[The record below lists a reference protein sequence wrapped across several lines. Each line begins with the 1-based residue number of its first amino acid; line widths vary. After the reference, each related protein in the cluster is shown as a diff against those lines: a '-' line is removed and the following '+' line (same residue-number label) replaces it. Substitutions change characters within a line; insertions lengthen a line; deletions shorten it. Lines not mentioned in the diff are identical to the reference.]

1 MAKPRASFKCN
12 ECGWSGA
19 KWVGRCPECQAW
31 SSVVEVGAA
40 PSRAGLRTTTAGVTP
55 IAAARPVTQI
65 PMGEV
70 ERTSSGIGE
79 LDRVLGGGL
88 VSGQCVLL
96 AGEPGVGKS
105 TLLLSAAHAFAQG
118 KTKSRRVL
126 YVSGEESSEQIGI
139 RARRIGATAETLF
152 IADETDLAVLLGHVE
167 AVDPDL
173 LIVDSVQTVASS
185 ELEGRAGGVAQ
196 VHEVTQVLTRAA
208 KSRRMPLL
216 LIGQSTR
223 DNSVAG
229 PRALE
234 HLVDTVLTFEG
245 DRGTPLR
252 LLRASKNRY
261 GPADEVACFE
271 QADDGLREVT
281 DPSTLFRSQRDSAIP
296 GTCIAITLEGRR
308 ALLVEV
314 QALTTVSPGNN
325 PLRRTTGF
333 DNTRAAML
341 VAVTERSAKLK
352 LWDKDVYLATVAGAK
367 VSDTGADLAL
377 CLALASAARDVALP
391 AELTAIGE
399 VALSGDVRPVPGMAQ
414 RLSEAA
420 RLGFETVLV
429 AKGSASLQGKKSTTY
444 PGLKVIEV
452 GNLAEAIRQI

>member
-1 MAKPRASFKCN
+1 MAKVRASFKCT
-12 ECGWSGA
+12 ECGWNGA

-31 SSVVEVGAA
+31 SSVVETTAAA
-40 PSRAGLRTTTAGVTP
+40 PAAGLKSSTSGIAPATP
-55 IAAARPVTQI
+55 ARSVNQI
-65 PMGEV
+65 PQREV
-70 ERTSSGIGE
+70 ERSSTGLSE

-88 VSGQCVLL
+88 VAGQCVLL

-105 TLLLSAAHAFAQG
+105 TLLLAAADQFARG
-118 KTKSRRVL
+118 TKKPRTVL
-126 YVSGEESSEQIGI
+126 YISGEESAEQIGI
-139 RARRIGATAETLF
+139 RARRIGATADTLL

-167 AVDPDL
+167 DVDPDL
-173 LIVDSVQTVASS
+173 LIVDSVQTIASS
-185 ELEGRAGGVAQ
+185 ELDGRAGGVAQ

-208 KSRRMPLL
+208 KGRRMPLL

-229 PRALE
+229 PRSLE

-252 LLRASKNRY
+252 LLRANKNRY

-281 DPSTLFRSQRDSAIP
+281 DPSSLFRSHRDHAIA

-314 QALTTVSPGNN
+314 QALTTTSPGNN
-325 PLRRTTGF
+325 PMRRTTGF

-341 VAVTERSAKLK
+341 IAVTERASRVK

-367 VSDTGADLAL
+367 VSDTGADLAM
-377 CLALASAARDVALP
+377 CLAVASAARDTALP
-391 AELTAIGE
+391 IDLVAIGE
-399 VALSGDVRPVPGMAQ
+399 VALSGDVRPVPGMNQ
-414 RLSEAA
+414 RLAEAA
-420 RLGFETVLV
+420 RLGFTTALV
-429 AKGSASLQGKKSTTY
+429 PRGTGSSNSH
-444 PGLKVIEV
+444 PGLRLVEV
-452 GNLAEAIRQI
+452 SNLAEALTSL

>member
-1 MAKPRASFKCN
+1 M
-12 ECGWSGA
+12 
-19 KWVGRCPECQAW
+19 
-31 SSVVEVGAA
+31 
-40 PSRAGLRTTTAGVTP
+40 
-55 IAAARPVTQI
+55 AAARPVNDI
-65 PMGEV
+65 PAREV
-70 ERTSSGIGE
+70 ERVSTGIGE

-105 TLLLSAAHAFAQG
+105 TLLLAAAHAFAKGNG
-118 KTKSRRVL
+118 KPRRVL

-139 RARRIGATAETLF
+139 RARRIGATADTLF

-208 KSRRMPLL
+208 KGRRMPML

-252 LLRASKNRY
+252 LLRANKNRY

-271 QADDGLREVT
+271 QEDDGLREVT
-281 DPSTLFRSQRDSAIP
+281 DPSTLFRSQRDSAVP

-377 CLALASAARDVALP
+377 CLALASAARDIALP
-391 AELTAIGE
+391 PDLTAIGE
-399 VALSGDVRPVPGMAQ
+399 VALSGDVRPVPGMSQ

-420 RLGFETVLV
+420 RLGFTKVFV
-429 AKGSASLQGKKSTTY
+429 ARGSTAPKGKNAPSY
-444 PGLKVIEV
+444 PGLTIIEV
-452 GNLAEAIRQI
+452 ANLSQALSQV

>member
-1 MAKPRASFKCN
+1 MAKVRASFKCT
-12 ECGWSGA
+12 ECGWTGA

-31 SSVVEVGAA
+31 SSVVETTAA
-40 PSRAGLRTTTAGVTP
+40 PSAAGLKSSTSGVAPSTP
-55 IAAARPVTQI
+55 ARPVSQI
-65 PMGEV
+65 PQREV
-70 ERTSSGIGE
+70 ERSSTGLSE

-88 VSGQCVLL
+88 VAGQCVLL

-105 TLLLSAAHAFAQG
+105 TLLLAAADQFARG
-118 KTKSRRVL
+118 TKKPRTVL
-126 YVSGEESSEQIGI
+126 YISGEESAEQIGI
-139 RARRIGATAETLF
+139 RARRIGATADTLL

-167 AVDPDL
+167 DVDPDL
-173 LIVDSVQTVASS
+173 LIVDSVQTIASS
-185 ELEGRAGGVAQ
+185 ELDGRAGGVAQ

-208 KSRRMPLL
+208 KGRRMPLL

-229 PRALE
+229 PRSLE

-252 LLRASKNRY
+252 LLRANKNRY

-281 DPSTLFRSQRDSAIP
+281 DPSSLFRSHRDHAIA

-314 QALTTVSPGNN
+314 QALTTTSPGNN

-341 VAVTERSAKLK
+341 IAVTERAARIK

-367 VSDTGADLAL
+367 VSDTGADLAM
-377 CLALASAARDVALP
+377 CLAVASAARDTALP
-391 AELTAIGE
+391 IDLTAIGE
-399 VALSGDVRPVPGMAQ
+399 VALSGDVRPVPGMNQ
-414 RLSEAA
+414 RLAEAA
-420 RLGFETVLV
+420 RLGFTTALV
-429 AKGSASLQGKKSTTY
+429 PRGVGSRNAH
-444 PGLKVIEV
+444 PGLKLVEV
-452 GNLAEAIRQI
+452 SNLAEALTTI

>member
-1 MAKPRASFKCN
+1 MAKVRASFKCT
-12 ECGWSGA
+12 ECGWTGA

-31 SSVVEVGAA
+31 SSVVETTSA
-40 PSRAGLRTTTAGVTP
+40 PSAAGLKSSTSGIAPSTP
-55 IAAARPVTQI
+55 ARPVSQI
-65 PMGEV
+65 PQREV
-70 ERTSSGIGE
+70 ERSSTGLSE

-88 VSGQCVLL
+88 VAGQCVLL

-105 TLLLSAAHAFAQG
+105 TLLLAAADQVARG
-118 KTKSRRVL
+118 TKKPRTVL
-126 YVSGEESSEQIGI
+126 YISGEESAEQIGI
-139 RARRIGATAETLF
+139 RARRIGATAETLL
-152 IADETDLAVLLGHVE
+152 IADETDLSVLLGHVE
-167 AVDPDL
+167 DVDPDL
-173 LIVDSVQTVASS
+173 LIVDSVQTIASS
-185 ELEGRAGGVAQ
+185 ELDGRAGGVAQ

-208 KSRRMPLL
+208 KGRRMPLL

-229 PRALE
+229 PRSLE

-252 LLRASKNRY
+252 LLRANKNRY

-281 DPSTLFRSQRDSAIP
+281 DPSSLFRSHRDHAIA

-314 QALTTVSPGNN
+314 QALTTTSPGNN

-341 VAVTERSAKLK
+341 IAVTERAARIK

-367 VSDTGADLAL
+367 VSDTGADLAM
-377 CLALASAARDVALP
+377 CLAVASAARDTALP
-391 AELTAIGE
+391 IDLTAIGE
-399 VALSGDVRPVPGMAQ
+399 VALSGDVRPVPGMNQ
-414 RLSEAA
+414 RLAEAA
-420 RLGFETVLV
+420 RLGFTTALV
-429 AKGSASLQGKKSTTY
+429 PRGTGSRNSH
-444 PGLKVIEV
+444 PGLKLVEV
-452 GNLAEAIRQI
+452 AILAEASTAI

>member
-1 MAKPRASFKCN
+1 MAKVRASFKCT
-12 ECGWSGA
+12 ECGWTGA

-31 SSVVEVGAA
+31 SSVVETTSA
-40 PSRAGLRTTTAGVTP
+40 PSAAGLKSSTSGVAPSTP
-55 IAAARPVTQI
+55 ARPVSQI
-65 PMGEV
+65 PQREV
-70 ERTSSGIGE
+70 ERSSTGLSE

-88 VSGQCVLL
+88 VAGQCVLL

-105 TLLLSAAHAFAQG
+105 TLLLAAADQFARG
-118 KTKSRRVL
+118 TKKPRTVL
-126 YVSGEESSEQIGI
+126 YISGEESAEQIGI
-139 RARRIGATAETLF
+139 RARRIGATAETLL
-152 IADETDLAVLLGHVE
+152 IADETDLSVLLGHVE
-167 AVDPDL
+167 DVDPDL
-173 LIVDSVQTVASS
+173 LIVDSVQTIASS
-185 ELEGRAGGVAQ
+185 ELDGRAGGVAQ

-208 KSRRMPLL
+208 KGRRMPLL

-229 PRALE
+229 PRSLE

-252 LLRASKNRY
+252 LLRANKNRY

-281 DPSTLFRSQRDSAIP
+281 DPSSLFRSHRDHAIA

-314 QALTTVSPGNN
+314 QALTTTSPGNN

-341 VAVTERSAKLK
+341 IAVTERAARIK

-367 VSDTGADLAL
+367 VSDTGADLAM
-377 CLALASAARDVALP
+377 CLAVASAARDTALP
-391 AELTAIGE
+391 IDLTAIGE
-399 VALSGDVRPVPGMAQ
+399 VALSGDVRPVPGMNQ
-414 RLSEAA
+414 RLAEAA
-420 RLGFETVLV
+420 RLGFTTALV
-429 AKGSASLQGKKSTTY
+429 PRGTGSRNSH
-444 PGLKVIEV
+444 PGLKLVEV
-452 GNLAEAIRQI
+452 SNLAEAFTAI

>member
-1 MAKPRASFKCN
+1 MAKVRASFKCT
-12 ECGWSGA
+12 ECGWTGA

-31 SSVVEVGAA
+31 SSVVETTAVPSAAGLKSSTSGVA
-40 PSRAGLRTTTAGVTP
+40 PSTP
-55 IAAARPVTQI
+55 ARPVSQI
-65 PMGEV
+65 PQREV
-70 ERTSSGIGE
+70 ERASTGLSE

-88 VSGQCVLL
+88 VAGQCVLL

-105 TLLLSAAHAFAQG
+105 TLLLAAADQFARG
-118 KTKSRRVL
+118 TKKPQTVL
-126 YVSGEESSEQIGI
+126 YISGEESAEQIGI
-139 RARRIGATAETLF
+139 RARRIGATAETLL

-167 AVDPDL
+167 DVDPDL
-173 LIVDSVQTVASS
+173 LIVDSVQTIASG
-185 ELEGRAGGVAQ
+185 ELDGRAGGVAQ

-208 KSRRMPLL
+208 KGRRMPLL

-229 PRALE
+229 PRSLE

-252 LLRASKNRY
+252 LLRANKNRY

-281 DPSTLFRSQRDSAIP
+281 DPSSLFRSHRDHAIA

-314 QALTTVSPGNN
+314 QALTTTSPGNN

-341 VAVTERSAKLK
+341 IAVTERAARIK

-367 VSDTGADLAL
+367 VSDTGADLAM
-377 CLALASAARDVALP
+377 CLAVASAARDTALP
-391 AELTAIGE
+391 IDLTAIGE
-399 VALSGDVRPVPGMAQ
+399 VALSGDVRPVPGMNQ
-414 RLSEAA
+414 RLAEAA
-420 RLGFETVLV
+420 RLGFTTALV
-429 AKGSASLQGKKSTTY
+429 PRGTGSRNAH
-444 PGLKVIEV
+444 PGLKLVEV
-452 GNLAEAIRQI
+452 SNLAEAFTVI

>member
-1 MAKPRASFKCN
+1 MAKIRASFKCT
-12 ECGWSGA
+12 ECGWNGA

-31 SSVVEVGAA
+31 SSVVETTAAA
-40 PSRAGLRTTTAGVTP
+40 PAAGLKSSTSGIAPATP
-55 IAAARPVTQI
+55 ARSVNQI
-65 PMGEV
+65 PQREV
-70 ERTSSGIGE
+70 ERSSTGLSE

-88 VSGQCVLL
+88 VAGQCVLL

-105 TLLLSAAHAFAQG
+105 TLLLAAADQFARG
-118 KTKSRRVL
+118 TKKPRTVL
-126 YVSGEESSEQIGI
+126 YISGEESAEQIGI
-139 RARRIGATAETLF
+139 RARRIGATADTLL

-167 AVDPDL
+167 DVDPDL
-173 LIVDSVQTVASS
+173 LIVDSVQTIASS
-185 ELEGRAGGVAQ
+185 ELDGRAGGVAQ

-208 KSRRMPLL
+208 KGRRMPLL

-229 PRALE
+229 PRSLE

-252 LLRASKNRY
+252 LLRANKNRY

-281 DPSTLFRSQRDSAIP
+281 DPSSLFRSHRDHAIA

-314 QALTTVSPGNN
+314 QALTTTSPGNN
-325 PLRRTTGF
+325 PMRRTTGF

-341 VAVTERSAKLK
+341 IAVTERASRVK

-367 VSDTGADLAL
+367 VSDTGADLAM
-377 CLALASAARDVALP
+377 CLAVASAARDTALP
-391 AELTAIGE
+391 IDLVAIGE
-399 VALSGDVRPVPGMAQ
+399 VALSGDVRPVPGMNQ
-414 RLSEAA
+414 RLAEAA
-420 RLGFETVLV
+420 RLGFTTALV
-429 AKGSASLQGKKSTTY
+429 PRGTGSSNSH
-444 PGLKVIEV
+444 PGLRLVEV
-452 GNLAEAIRQI
+452 SNLAEALTTL

>member
-1 MAKPRASFKCN
+1 MAKVRASFKCT
-12 ECGWSGA
+12 ECGWTGA

-31 SSVVEVGAA
+31 SSVVETTAA
-40 PSRAGLRTTTAGVTP
+40 PSAAGLKSSTSGIAPSTP
-55 IAAARPVTQI
+55 ARPVSQI
-65 PMGEV
+65 PQREV
-70 ERTSSGIGE
+70 ERSSTGLSE

-88 VSGQCVLL
+88 VAGQCVLL

-105 TLLLSAAHAFAQG
+105 TLLLAAADQFARG
-118 KTKSRRVL
+118 TKKPRTVL
-126 YVSGEESSEQIGI
+126 YISGEESSEQIGI
-139 RARRIGATAETLF
+139 RARRIGATADTLL

-167 AVDPDL
+167 DVDPDL
-173 LIVDSVQTVASS
+173 LIVDSVQTIASS
-185 ELEGRAGGVAQ
+185 ELDGRAGGVAQ

-208 KSRRMPLL
+208 KGRRMPLL

-229 PRALE
+229 PRSLE

-252 LLRASKNRY
+252 LLRANKNRY

-281 DPSTLFRSQRDSAIP
+281 DPSSLFRSHRDHAIA

-314 QALTTVSPGNN
+314 QALTTTSPGNN

-341 VAVTERSAKLK
+341 IAVTERAARIK

-367 VSDTGADLAL
+367 VSDTGADLAM
-377 CLALASAARDVALP
+377 CLAVASAARDTALP
-391 AELTAIGE
+391 IDLTAIGE
-399 VALSGDVRPVPGMAQ
+399 VALSGDVRPVPGMNQ
-414 RLSEAA
+414 RLAEAA
-420 RLGFETVLV
+420 RLGFTTALV
-429 AKGSASLQGKKSTTY
+429 PRGVGSRNAH
-444 PGLKVIEV
+444 PGLKLVEV
-452 GNLAEAIRQI
+452 SNLTEALTTI

>member
-1 MAKPRASFKCN
+1 MAKVRASFKCT
-12 ECGWSGA
+12 ECGWTGA

-31 SSVVEVGAA
+31 SSVVETSTGPSSAGLKSSTSGVA
-40 PSRAGLRTTTAGVTP
+40 PSTP
-55 IAAARPVTQI
+55 ARPVSQI
-65 PMGEV
+65 PQREV
-70 ERTSSGIGE
+70 ERSSTGLSE

-88 VSGQCVLL
+88 VAGQCVLL

-105 TLLLSAAHAFAQG
+105 TLLLAAADQFARG
-118 KTKSRRVL
+118 AKKPRTVL
-126 YVSGEESSEQIGI
+126 YVSGEESAEQIGI
-139 RARRIGATAETLF
+139 RARRIGATAETLL
-152 IADETDLAVLLGHVE
+152 IADETDLSVLLGHVE
-167 AVDPDL
+167 DADPDL
-173 LIVDSVQTVASS
+173 LIVDSVQTIASS
-185 ELEGRAGGVAQ
+185 DLDGRAGGVAQ

-208 KSRRMPLL
+208 KGRRMPLL

-229 PRALE
+229 PRSLE

-252 LLRASKNRY
+252 LLRANKNRY

-281 DPSTLFRSQRDSAIP
+281 DPSSLFRSHRDHAIA

-314 QALTTVSPGNN
+314 QALTTTSPGNN

-341 VAVTERSAKLK
+341 IAVTERAARIK

-367 VSDTGADLAL
+367 VSDTGADLAM
-377 CLALASAARDVALP
+377 CLAVASAARDNALP
-391 AELTAIGE
+391 IDLTAIGE
-399 VALSGDVRPVPGMAQ
+399 VALSGDVRPVPGMNQ
-414 RLSEAA
+414 RLAEAA
-420 RLGFETVLV
+420 RLGFTTALV
-429 AKGSASLQGKKSTTY
+429 PRGTSSRNSH
-444 PGLKVIEV
+444 PGLKLVEV
-452 GNLAEAIRQI
+452 GNLVEALTAI